1 MNRLPDIDVIACGTA
16 REAITA
22 AKRFEFGV
30 ITTGL
35 SLPDMEGYGLIAEI
49 RKQQKNRDTPI
60 FVVSGDSH
68 PQMFDNDNT
77 EMTAVTAYF
86 DKAEGHRALV
96 NFICDFLDKDNEL
109 MANILYI
116 DPSATSAAITTS
128 ILARN
133 KFQFDHF
140 KDGESAIAKLKQD
153 LLVNRHCSYD
163 AVITDLSLNLEM
175 SGFDLI
181 KTIRTELKLDYLL
194 LPILLMTVEPSD
206 DERTDF
212 TGIFGAGTND
222 FITKPV
228 AEDVLIERLLNLVN
242 IKRQN
247 EALQS

>member
-1 MNRLPDIDVIACGTA
+1 MTRLPDIDVIACGSA

-22 AKRFEFGV
+22 TKRFEFGV

-35 SLPDMEGYGLIAEI
+35 SLPDMEGYALIAEI

-60 FVVSGDSH
+60 FVVSGDSQ
-68 PQMFDNDNT
+68 PQMIDIDNT
-77 EMTAVTAYF
+77 EMAAVTAYF

-96 NFICDFLDKDNEL
+96 NFICDFLDKDNEIAAKL
-109 MANILYI
+109 MYI

-128 ILARN
+128 ILLKN
-133 KFQFDHF
+133 NFELTHF
-140 KDGESAIAKLKQD
+140 KDGASAIAELKLD
-153 LLVNRHCSYD
+153 FSTNRHCSYD
-163 AVITDLSLNLEM
+163 ALITDLTLNPDM
-175 SGFDLI
+175 SGFNLI
-181 KTIRTELKLDYLL
+181 KTIRSDLKLDYLT
-194 LPILLMTVEPSD
+194 LPILLMTVEPSE

-228 AEDVLIERLLNLVN
+228 SESVLVERLLNLVN

-247 EALQS
+247 EALQP